1 MPTHNPLNSA
11 EQVKESLMKSNPI
24 AYALLLVLGFA
35 LTLGVGTASASKQVV
50 DYFGTASGSG
60 TLGGQFRGP
69 GGVAVNNSGAGPAER
84 GEIYVAD
91 TENNRIQRFAR
102 NENGTPADPSDD
114 SYEFVS
120 AWGAGVD
127 AAAGGSGYQIC
138 TVASQCTAGA
148 ASGIGGGLSS
158 PSAVAV
164 DQDTGDLY
172 VTDPGNYRIDVYSG
186 DGTFLRSFGYNVVA
200 SGPDKAS
207 GPSERQ
213 QLTVEADGGNFSLS
227 FRGKATAPRG
237 TGWRQ
242 KNSIIL
248 TQVNPT
254 EGVFAVGQGISGRYI
269 QPGTTIVG
277 VEAGVIKLSLPAI
290 DATTPEEPIFGET
303 LPPNASAA
311 EVEAALN
318 ALPSI
323 GGVGG
328 SVTVSGGPGDPSG
341 SAPYAIEFGGSLSG
355 EALPPI
361 VATHEGLTLGSGTGS
376 AAVSTLQ
383 EGGVYEVCSAAA
395 GDVCKAGGGGNGAGQ
410 VGEAS
415 GIFERNAKGI
425 AVSQPD
431 GNPATGTVFLADTG
445 NHRINSYDLDGSSPS
460 SFGASTFSAG
470 RPGGI
475 AVDSRG
481 IVYAS
486 NRVLLGGESG
496 EGTIERYDSENANG
510 GGVGFLAPIKTQDGF
525 SDRTPALTVVPD
537 SDGGGPG
544 TDVLYALFE
553 GGSGTTV
560 KQFGP
565 VNEPGLTTPPTA
577 VDDEHGTLRPL
588 FGGLGVAIDEL
599 DGRIYVSSN
608 FAAGQEAQGVYVLDN
623 PSPPPTASL
632 DSFSDITT
640 GSVTAHATINPNGPP
655 ALSYHFEYS
664 TDGSNWES
672 TRSVVLGSQKTPQ
685 SIADPIAPPGGF
697 EPGIT
702 YHVRLVA
709 KRPLLAAVVT
719 PELTFTAPLA
729 APLVETTGSP
739 VRTATTARLDS
750 RVDPNGSA
758 TTYYFEYG
766 TEGPCDANPC
776 ASTEAQAAGSGQQ
789 TELVSQQLSGLQAN
803 TTYHYRVVADN
814 GNSGSPVSGGDITVT
829 TRASDEP
836 LSHGHLPGPVGS
848 DRAWEQVN
856 MPDTGGNPVA
866 EVITLAR
873 DGERALFR
881 IAGGTPESNTGS
893 RFALFFSERTAS
905 GWDPRQITPARSQ
918 LRGGDWEQTI
928 GTPDLSSII
937 STNTDYTTG
946 EAGVWHFNPAGQ
958 PSKLFQRSSSQA
970 YGFTLGL
977 SADGSRALAVLRGE
991 VDPAYPAIGKD
1002 NLYDVSSGT
1011 PHLVSVMPG
1020 GGPCAVGIGR
1030 INETV
1035 PLQQTKWVTTNG
1047 SRVFF
1052 YCGNGLY
1059 MRDIEAAETKLIS
1072 GPPLSGPA
1080 CQATFLKSVAGA
1092 AFIETNSRLEA
1103 SDTAPANCQSE
1114 NGDVYRYEF
1123 GSGAVKC
1130 VTCVVP
1136 NGDANVGTAVVS
1148 EDGSRIYFT
1157 NSGRLLPGAPN
1168 AGGTYG
1174 LDVASGE
1181 LTYVGSGNIKAPETT
1196 PDGSVLIFDS
1206 GATAW
1211 NSRGGQDNAGTIQSY
1226 RYDARDRSLVC
1237 VSCPAD
1243 GSAPVGNSVIGSYFG
1258 RLDPAVSADGNVL
1271 AFSTPTPL
1279 ATADQNTSAQKPE
1292 SGTDVYEWRDGR
1304 QLLVTDGLTN
1314 WTSQP
1319 SVRGVSASG
1328 RDIFF
1333 FAAAQYTPD
1342 ALDAYQ
1348 RLYDARIGGGF
1359 EFPKPPPP
1367 CPLEVCQ
1374 GTPKGAPEER
1384 APGTGTFEGPGN
1396 TTTPNQRHGK
1406 KKHHKKRRHHSKKSQ
1421 HRSKKS
1427 SHRANDNRR
1436 TPR

>member
-1 MPTHNPLNSA
+1 MR
-11 EQVKESLMKSNPI
+11 SNPI

-35 LTLGVGTASASKQVV
+35 VTLGVGTASASKQVV
-50 DYFGTASGSG
+50 DYFGTSNGSG
-60 TLGGQFRGP
+60 TLGGQFTYP
-69 GGVAVNNSGAGPAER
+69 SGVAVNNSGAGPAER
-84 GEIYVAD
+84 GEIYVVD
-91 TENNRIQRFAR
+91 SENNRIQRFAR
-102 NENGTPADPSDD
+102 NGNGTPVDPTDD
-114 SYEFVS
+114 SYEFIS

-148 ASGIGGGLSS
+148 PSGIGGALSS
-158 PSAVAV
+158 PSAVTV

-172 VTDPGNYRIDVYSG
+172 VSDAGNNRINMYSG
-186 DGTFLRSFGYNVVA
+186 DGTFLRSLGYDVVA

-213 QLTVEADGGNFSLS
+213 QLTIKADGGKFSLS
-227 FRGKATAPRG
+227 FRGRATAPRG

-242 KNSIIL
+242 KNSILL
-248 TQVNPT
+248 TLVNPT
-254 EGVFAVGQGISGRYI
+254 EGTFAVGQGISGSFI
-269 QPGTTIVG
+269 PPGTTIVG
-277 VEAGVIKLSLPAI
+277 VESGVIKLSQPAT
-290 DATTPEEPIFGET
+290 DATTPSEPIFAET
-303 LPPNASAA
+303 LPPSASAA
-311 EVEAALN
+311 EVETALN

-328 SVTVSGGPGDPSG
+328 SVTVSGGPGDPTG
-341 SAPYAIEFGGSLSG
+341 SAPYTIEFGGSLAG

-361 VATHEGLTLGSGTGS
+361 VATHEGLTLGSGAGS

-383 EGGVYEVCSAAA
+383 EGGAYEVCNAAA
-395 GDVCKAGGGGNGAGQ
+395 GDVCKAGGGGSGIGQ
-410 VGEAS
+410 VGETT
-415 GIFERNAKGI
+415 GLLTPPAKGI

-431 GNPATGTVFLADTG
+431 GNPATGTIFLADTG

-460 SFGASTFSAG
+460 AFGASTFSAG

-486 NRVLLGGESG
+486 NRILLGGEKR
-496 EGTIERYDSENANG
+496 EGAIERYDSENANG
-510 GGVGFLAPIKTQDGF
+510 GGVGFLAPIKIQDGF
-525 SDRTPALTVVPD
+525 SDLTPALTVVPD
-537 SDGGGPG
+537 SDGSGSE

-553 GGSGTTV
+553 GGSGTVV

-565 VNEPGLTTPPTA
+565 VNAPGLTTPPSA
-577 VDDEHGTLRPL
+577 VDDEHGTLTEVSEAR
-588 FGGLGVAIDEL
+588 GVAVDEL
-599 DGRIYVSSN
+599 DGRIYLTSSRGVGQ
-608 FAAGQEAQGVYVLDN
+608 AAHGVYVLDN

-632 DSFSDITT
+632 DSFSDISTS
-640 GSVTAHATINPNGPP
+640 SVTAHATINPNGPP

-685 SIADPIAPPGGF
+685 SIADPITPPGGF
-697 EPGIT
+697 EPGVT

-739 VRTATTARLDS
+739 VRTATSARLDS

-766 TEGPCDANPC
+766 ADGPCDANPC
-776 ASTEAQAAGSGQQ
+776 TSTEAQAAGSGQG

-803 TTYHYRVVADN
+803 TTYHYRVIADN
-814 GNSGSPVSGGDITVT
+814 GNPGSPVSGGDMTVT

-866 EVITLAR
+866 EVIILAR

-881 IAGGTPESNTGS
+881 IAGGTPDSNTGS
-893 RFALFFSERTAS
+893 RFALFFSERTSS

-918 LRGGDWEQTI
+918 LRGGDWEQSI

-946 EAGVWHFNPAGQ
+946 EAGVWRLDPAGQ
-958 PSKLFQRSSSQA
+958 PSKLFQRSLSQA
-970 YGFTLGL
+970 YDFTLGL

-991 VDPAYPAIGKD
+991 VDPAYPAIGRN
-1002 NLYDVSSGT
+1002 NLYDVSLSI

-1020 GGPCAVGIGR
+1020 GGPCEKEEGIGR

-1035 PLQQTKWVTTNG
+1035 PLQSSGWVTADG

-1059 MRDIEAAETKLIS
+1059 LRNIEAAETKLIS

-1080 CQATFLKSVAGA
+1080 CQATFIKSVAGA
-1092 AFIETNSRLEA
+1092 AFIETSSRLEA
-1103 SDTAPANCQSE
+1103 ADTAPANCESG
-1114 NGDVYRYEF
+1114 NGDIYRYEF
-1123 GSGAVKC
+1123 GNGAIKC

-1136 NGDANVGTAVVS
+1136 NGDVNVGTAVVS
-1148 EDGSRIYFT
+1148 ADGSRLYFT
-1157 NSGRLLPGAPN
+1157 NSGRLLPGAPS

-1181 LTYVGSGNIKAPETT
+1181 LTYVGSNNIKAPETT

-1206 GATAW
+1206 GAAGW
-1211 NSRGGQDNAGTIQSY
+1211 NARGGQDNAGTIQSY

-1243 GSAPVGNSVIGSYFG
+1243 GSAPSGSSVIGSYS
-1258 RLDPAVSADGNVL
+1258 RRQDPAISADGNVL

-1314 WTSQP
+1314 WTSPP
-1319 SVRGVSASG
+1319 SVKGVSASG

-1396 TTTPNQRHGK
+1396 ATTPSKRHGK
-1406 KKHHKKRRHHSKKSQ
+1406 KKHHRKRRHHAKKSQ
-1421 HRSKKS
+1421 HRTKKS
-1427 SHRANDNRR
+1427 SQRANDNRR
-1436 TPR
+1436 TSR